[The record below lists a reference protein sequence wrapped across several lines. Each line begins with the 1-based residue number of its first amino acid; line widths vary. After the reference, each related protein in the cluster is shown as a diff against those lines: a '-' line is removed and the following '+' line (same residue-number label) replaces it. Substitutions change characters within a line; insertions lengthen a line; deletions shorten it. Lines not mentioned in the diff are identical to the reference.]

1 MILSV
6 LVASV
11 AVYSWKLFG
20 YLIPQSWITDGFRA
34 FADRVTTVLL
44 AALVGVQGFTA
55 AGEYSLDAKAVGIA
69 VAAVLL
75 ALRVPYILV
84 IIAAALTAALIRA
97 GLGL

>member
-1 MILSV
+1 MILTV
-6 LVASV
+6 LAASI

-20 YLIPQSWITDGFRA
+20 YLIPQRWITEGFRL

-55 AGEYSLDAKAVGIA
+55 AGEFLIDAKVVALG

-75 ALRVPYILV
+75 ALRVPYIVV
-84 IIAAALTAALIRA
+84 IVAAAVTAATIRA
-97 GLGL
+97 LLGL

>member
-1 MILSV
+1 VILSV
-6 LVASV
+6 LAASA

-20 YLIPQSWITDGFRA
+20 YLIPQTWISAGFRL

-55 AGEYSLDAKAVGIA
+55 AGEYSLDAKAVGLG
-69 VAAVLL
+69 VAALLL

-84 IIAAALTAALIRA
+84 IIAAALTAAAIRA
-97 GLGL
+97 ALGF

>member
-6 LVASV
+6 LAASL

-20 YLIPQSWITDGFRA
+20 YLIPQRWISDRFRA
-34 FADRVTTVLL
+34 FAERVTTVLL

-55 AGEYSLDAKAVGIA
+55 AGEYSIDAKAVALG

-75 ALRVPYILV
+75 ALRVPYIIV
-84 IIAAALTAALIRA
+84 ISAAALTAAAIRA
-97 GLGL
+97 VLGL

>member
-1 MILSV
+1 VILSV
-6 LVASV
+6 LAASA

-20 YLIPQSWITDGFRA
+20 YLIPQAWISDRFRV

-55 AGEYSLDAKAVGIA
+55 AGEYSLDAKAVGLG

-84 IIAAALTAALIRA
+84 IVAAALTAAAIRA
-97 GLGL
+97 ALGF